1 MMTFVALLRAI
12 NLGCYNPLSMGALR
26 AFIADLSFTDART
39 LLQSG
44 NVVFRGEAQ
53 SASDL
58 EQLLEREAKARLG
71 LDTDFFV
78 RSPQD
83 WKTLMSRNPFVEE
96 ATRDPRRLLVL
107 FLKNAPDTKSVAAL
121 RSAVKG
127 PEIVAVAE
135 KQAYIFYPEGIGRSR
150 LTTAFI
156 EAKLAT
162 RGTGRN
168 WNTVLKLA
176 AFAES

>member
-1 MMTFVALLRAI
+1 MIFVALLRAI
-12 NLGCYNPLSMGALR
+12 NLGSHNPVSMPALR
-26 AFIADLSFTDART
+26 AFFADLSFSDVRT
-39 LLQSG
+39 LLQTG
-44 NVVFRGEAQ
+44 NVIFRGKAQ

-58 EQLLEREAKARLG
+58 EQLLERGAKARLG

-83 WKTLMSRNPFVEE
+83 WKTLIGRNPFVEE
-96 ATRDPRRLLVL
+96 AARNPSRLVVL
-107 FLKNAPDTKSVAAL
+107 FLKNAPAPKSVEAL
-121 RSAVKG
+121 RAAIKG
-127 PEIVAVAE
+127 SEIVAVAG
-135 KQAYIFYPEGIGRSR
+135 KQAYIFYPEGIGRSP
-150 LTTAFI
+150 LTTALI
-156 EAKLAT
+156 ETKLAT

>member
-1 MMTFVALLRAI
+1 MTFVALLRAI
-12 NLGCYNPLSMGALR
+12 NLGSYNPLSMGALR

-96 ATRDPRRLLVL
+96 AARDPSRLVVL
-107 FLKNAPDTKSVAAL
+107 FLKNAPDAKSVMAL
-121 RSAVKG
+121 RSAIKG
-127 PEIVAVAE
+127 PEIVAVVE

-150 LTTAFI
+150 FTTAFT
-156 EAKLAT
+156 KQGL
-162 RGTGRN
+162 R
-168 WNTVLKLA
+168 LA
-176 AFAES
+176 AQAATGIPF